1 MNGSVTGVVRGA
13 IGLGDDGGTRRRKK
27 PTSEEVGMGAALPD
41 KPDRANSRSKKN
53 LTCNDTE
60 EQGIPRRMRI

>member
-1 MNGSVTGVVRGA
+1 M
-13 IGLGDDGGTRRRKK
+13 GDDGGTRRRKK